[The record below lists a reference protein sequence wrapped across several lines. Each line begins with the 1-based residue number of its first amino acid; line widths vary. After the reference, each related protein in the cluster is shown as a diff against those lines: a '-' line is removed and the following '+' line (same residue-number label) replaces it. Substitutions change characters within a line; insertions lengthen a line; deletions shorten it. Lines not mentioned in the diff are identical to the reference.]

1 MGGNTEMTGSLLRAG
16 LDLGR
21 AAARTQVRDD
31 GGDDL
36 ARAALIQARGR
47 AGEERD
53 AAREE
58 AAQAQEKAR
67 RNKARRMSSHGTSG
81 LALSG
86 SPLLAAVADSVADQD
101 SVQAALDRGRARA
114 AAEEAQ
120 GLTRAA
126 SLRRRNGSLLS
137 LGGSLWD
144 AWQD

>member
-1 MGGNTEMTGSLLRAG
+1 MGGNTEMAGSLLRAG

-21 AAARTQVRDD
+21 GAASAQVRD
-31 GGDDL
+31 GGRDDL
-36 ARAALIQARGR
+36 ARAAMIQARGR

-58 AAQAQEKAR
+58 ASQAQERAR
-67 RNKARRMSSHGTSG
+67 RNKARRMSSHGASG

-86 SPLLAAVADSVADQD
+86 SPLLAAVAGSVADQD
-101 SVQAALDRGRARA
+101 SVQAALDQGRARA
-114 AAEEAQ
+114 ADVEAQ

-126 SLRRRNGSLLS
+126 ALRRRNGSLLS